1 MALKLGVQNVSDIV
15 PCLKQKLANLKEKDI
30 DKYTKIMNMGTKSG
44 EQELVVWSIHQY
56 YQQIF
61 KNK

>member
-44 EQELVVWSIHQY
+44 EQELVV
-56 YQQIF
+56 
-61 KNK
+61 